1 MTAERLSCAAT
12 FPRRMH
18 RHSTNARLTPPS
30 GQANRG
36 LRLLALA
43 ACVAGLAGCAGTHQK
58 SSAYTSEIDPYET
71 EWVATADDPIGML
84 VVQKFK
90 RERQRSQG
98 SGVSSD
104 NALVSEALN
113 YLGIRYR
120 FGGNSPDTGFDCS
133 GLVTYTAERSL
144 GLKLP
149 RNAAEIAQQGVSVS
163 KSELKAG
170 DLVFFNTMGRRYSH
184 VGIYLGDDRFVH
196 SPSSGG
202 VVRVEN
208 MTLAY
213 WSKRYN
219 GARRID
225 TSLVATARASN

>member
-1 MTAERLSCAAT
+1 
-12 FPRRMH
+12 MH
-18 RHSTNARLTPPS
+18 RHSILARLNSST
-30 GQANRG
+30 GQTHRG
-36 LRLLALA
+36 LRALVLI
-43 ACVAGLAGCAGTHQK
+43 ACVAGLAGCAGTNQK
-58 SSAYTSEIDPYET
+58 STAHTSEIDPYEM

-84 VVQKFK
+84 VTHKFK
-90 RERQRSQG
+90 RDRQKPHT
-98 SGVSSD
+98 GVNGD
-104 NALVSEALN
+104 NAMVSEALN

-133 GLVTYTAERSL
+133 GLVAYSAERSL

-149 RNAAEIAQQGVSVS
+149 RNAAEIAQQGMSVA
-163 KSELKAG
+163 KNELKAG

-202 VVRVEN
+202 VVRVES
-208 MTLAY
+208 MTMAY

-219 GARRID
+219 GARRLD
-225 TSLVATARASN
+225 NSLMASARAAN

>member
-18 RHSTNARLTPPS
+18 RHSTNARLNSPS